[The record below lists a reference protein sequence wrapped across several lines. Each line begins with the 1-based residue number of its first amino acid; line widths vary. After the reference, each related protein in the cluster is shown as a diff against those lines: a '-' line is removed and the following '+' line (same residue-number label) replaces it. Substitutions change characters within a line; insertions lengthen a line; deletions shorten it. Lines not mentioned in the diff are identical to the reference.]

1 MISSHNMVTKPHH
14 IMLLQYIMTKLH
26 NIKIKV
32 QEKKNKNHRRKL
44 WLSIKKVKKEQ
55 TVTLYLEELYARQQ
69 QGNKA
74 LLM

>member
-1 MISSHNMVTKPHH
+1 
-14 IMLLQYIMTKLH
+14 MTKLH

-55 TVTLYLEELYARQQ
+55 TVTLYPEELYARQQ